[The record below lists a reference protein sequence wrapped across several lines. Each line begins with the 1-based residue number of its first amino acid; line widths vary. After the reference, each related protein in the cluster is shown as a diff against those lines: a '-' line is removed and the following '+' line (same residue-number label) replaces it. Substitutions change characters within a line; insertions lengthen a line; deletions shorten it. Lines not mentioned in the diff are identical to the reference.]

1 MGLPLGYNGAGPQAR
16 QNIYGYGTRIFT
28 TALDL
33 ARVGWLWCNYGRWG
47 NQQIVPEAWLREST
61 QVASHIKEHCPEKDW
76 LYGHGFWSNSQG
88 KLWPDL
94 PRDGFH
100 SWGAG
105 GHYAAVFPSLELVI
119 VQNPDPFGVRGGE
132 GANPELMDLVFSAMR

>member
-1 MGLPLGYNGAGPQAR
+1 LAGVKTRLDQRVEDRRYRFALVRGCKLVADWCHNAEPGDRLEIASTWKSMLSNVLGIA
-16 QNIYGYGTRIFT
+16 
-28 TALDL
+28 
-33 ARVGWLWCNYGRWG
+33 
-47 NQQIVPEAWLREST
+47 
-61 QVASHIKEHCPEKDW
+61 VAE
-76 LYGHGFWSNSQG
+76 G

-119 VQNPDPFGVRGGE
+119 VQIPDPFGVRGGE
-132 GANPELMDLVFSAMR
+132 GANPELMDLVFAAMR